1 MAIAIGIIMMLIA
14 VAAGIGLQQKIQ
26 EKVAAFNGHVII
38 SKYDSNTSDLSA
50 KPISL
55 QQDFYP
61 KFESVSGVSH
71 IQAVAN
77 KGGVIRTA
85 TDFEGINLKGVGK
98 DYDWSF
104 FKDFLKEGRLPDI
117 SGNKENNELLISRYL
132 ANRLGF
138 EIGSTVVTHFP
149 KQDLKK
155 VPNRRNFEVVGIYDS
170 GFQDFDKTI
179 MVTDIRHIQRMNKWQ
194 KNDQNEYVEVGSFEV
209 FLDDF
214 SSLDTKGK
222 EIYDQTGSFLNVI
235 TISEKY
241 YAIFEWLKVFD
252 FNIFIIIGVM
262 ILISVINMSVM
273 LLVLILEKTKL
284 IGILKAL
291 GNHNWSIRKI
301 FLYNASYIV
310 LIGLFWG
317 NLIGLGLLLLQKY
330 FKLFPLNPET
340 YYVSEVPVYL
350 SAWYVIALNVGTF
363 ILCFSLLLIPS
374 YIITKI
380 SPVKSIRFE

>member
-1 MAIAIGIIMMLIA
+1 MMLIA

-38 SKYDSNTSDLSA
+38 SKYDGNTSDLSA
-50 KPISL
+50 KPISIH
-55 QQDFYP
+55 QDFYP
-61 KFESVSGVSH
+61 KFETVSGISH

-85 TDFEGINLKGVGK
+85 TDFEGINLKGVGE
-98 DYDWSF
+98 DYDWSY
-104 FKDFLKEGRLPDI
+104 FKDFLKEGRLPNVADD
-117 SGNKENNELLISRYL
+117 KENNELLISRFL

-155 VPNRRNFEVVGIYDS
+155 VPNRRNFSVVGIYDS

-179 MVTDIRHIQRMNKWQ
+179 MVADIRHIQRMNKWK
-194 KNDQNEYVEVGSFEV
+194 KNAENEYVEVGSFEV
-209 FLDDF
+209 FIDDF
-214 SSLDTKGK
+214 SALDSKGL
-222 EIYDQTGSFLNVI
+222 EIYDQAGSFLNVI

-310 LIGLFWG
+310 LIGMFWG

-350 SAWYVIALNVGTF
+350 SAWYVVALNIGTF
-363 ILCFSLLLIPS
+363 VLCFSLLLIPS